1 MAGLSLP
8 SPYPFPTS
16 LSADLPSLLPFS
28 HNKEHLHLPGD
39 HQEERQH
46 LQHIHLPHHHHL
58 LDSGGN
64 NEKQFKQEILDNQ

>member
-16 LSADLPSLLPFS
+16 LSADLPSLLS
-28 HNKEHLHLPGD
+28 HNKEHLYLTGD

-46 LQHIHLPHHHHL
+46 ICLPPHHHL

-64 NEKQFKQEILDNQ
+64 TEKQFKQEVS

>member
-16 LSADLPSLLPFS
+16 LSADLPSLLS

-46 LQHIHLPHHHHL
+46 LQHIHLPQHHYL

-64 NEKQFKQEILDNQ
+64 NEKQFKQEVS

>member
-16 LSADLPSLLPFS
+16 LSADLASLLP

-39 HQEERQH
+39 HLEERQH
-46 LQHIHLPHHHHL
+46 LQHIHLSHHRHL
-58 LDSGGN
+58 LDRGGN
-64 NEKQFKQEILDNQ
+64 NEKQFKQEVLDSQ